1 MPTVANLNW
10 HIQINIVIWPNITIS
25 VKICKLL
32 NTYSGNE
39 IEIGK
44 IVVVVILNDILTQ
57 VFS

>member
-10 HIQINIVIWPNITIS
+10 HIQINIVIWLNITIS